1 MKGLALPVAAAAL
14 LALGALVALEVLRPT
29 PALSPAE
36 QAQQIAALLRCPD
49 CQALSVAES
58 HTAAAGAIREQ
69 IGELLAQGRN
79 ADEIRQHFVDRY
91 GEWILLAPSAAF
103 AWWLPVAVV
112 LAAVVGLLAWLLVGR
127 RLRPAATEPS
137 AAPPTTADRQR
148 IRDEIERLDA

>member
-103 AWWLPVAVV
+103 AWWLPAVVV

-137 AAPPTTADRQR
+137 AAPPTPADRQR

>member
-79 ADEIRQHFVDRY
+79 ADEIEQHFVDRY

-103 AWWLPVAVV
+103 AWWLPPLVVATA
-112 LAAVVGLLAWLLVGR
+112 LAILTAWLLAGR
-127 RLRPAATEPS
+127 RARAGTVESKPGLPA
-137 AAPPTTADRQR
+137 ADRQR

>member
-14 LALGALVALEVLRPT
+14 LALGALIALEVLRPT

-58 HTAAAGAIREQ
+58 HTVAAGAIREQ

-79 ADEIRQHFVDRY
+79 ADEIEQHFVDRY
-91 GEWILLAPSAAF
+91 GEWILLAPAAAF
-103 AWWLPVAVV
+103 AWWLPPLVVGAALGLLTVWLLAGRRARAGAVEPGPG
-112 LAAVVGLLAWLLVGR
+112 LAA
-127 RLRPAATEPS
+127 
-137 AAPPTTADRQR
+137 ADRQR
-148 IRDEIERLDA
+148 IRDEIEQLDA

>member
-103 AWWLPVAVV
+103 AWWLPVVV
-112 LAAVVGLLAWLLVGR
+112 VATAVVGLLAWLLVGR

>member
-148 IRDEIERLDA
+148 IRDEIEQLDA

>member
-1 MKGLALPVAAAAL
+1 MTGLALPVPAPAL
-14 LALGALVALEVLRPT
+14 RAPGALVALEVLRPT

-69 IGELLAQGRN
+69 IGEVPAQGRN

-103 AWWLPVAVV
+103 AWWLPPLVV
-112 LAAVVGLLAWLLVGR
+112 LAAVVGLLAWLVGGG
-127 RLRPAATEPS
+127 RLRPAASDP
-137 AAPPTTADRQR
+137 APAP
-148 IRDEIERLDA
+148 

>member
-29 PALSPAE
+29 PALRPAE

-103 AWWLPVAVV
+103 AWWLPVVVV

-127 RLRPAATEPS
+127 RPRPAATEPS

>member
-103 AWWLPVAVV
+103 AWWLPVVVV

-137 AAPPTTADRQR
+137 AAPPTPADRQR

>member
-36 QAQQIAALLRCPD
+36 QELRIAADLRCPD

-112 LAAVVGLLAWLLVGR
+112 LAAVAGLLAWLIVGR
-127 RLRPAATEPS
+127 RARPASTEPS
-137 AAPPTTADRQR
+137 AAPPTTADRER

>member
-36 QAQQIAALLRCPD
+36 QAQQIAAVLRCPD
-49 CQALSVAES
+49 CQSLSVAES

-79 ADEIRQHFVDRY
+79 ADEIKQHFVDRY
-91 GEWILLAPSAAF
+91 GEWILLAPAAAAF
-103 AWWLPVAVV
+103 AWWLPP
-112 LAAVVGLLAWLLVGR
+112 LVVGAALALLSVWLLAGR
-127 RLRPAATEPS
+127 RARPGVVQPDAGLS
-137 AAPPTTADRQR
+137 AANRQR
-148 IRDEIERLDA
+148 IRDEIEQLDA